1 VVAVFFLTV
10 IKKLLI
16 LPIRIYQVTLSPLL
30 GANCRYMP
38 SCSQYM
44 IEAIQEWG
52 PFRGVWMG
60 LRRISR
66 CHPWGGHG
74 HDPVPKR
81 PGRLKDSEN
90 GQRA

>member
-1 VVAVFFLTV
+1 ML
-10 IKKLLI
+10 KKIFI
-16 LPIRIYQVTLSPLL
+16 LPIRLYQLTLSPLL
-30 GANCRYMP
+30 GSNCRYVP

-44 IEAIQEWG
+44 IDAIQEWG
-52 PFRGVWMG
+52 PIRGIWMG

-81 PGRLKDSEN
+81 KKKGN
-90 GQRA
+90 A

>member
-1 VVAVFFLTV
+1 MF
-10 IKKLLI
+10 KKLFI
-16 LPIRIYQVTLSPLL
+16 WPIRLYQITLSPMM
-30 GANCRYMP
+30 GANCRYEP

-44 IEAIQEWG
+44 IDAIQEWG
-52 PFRGVWMG
+52 PLRGVWMG

-81 PGRLKDSEN
+81 NKST
-90 GQRA
+90 

>member
-1 VVAVFFLTV
+1 MF
-10 IKKLLI
+10 KKLFI
-16 LPIRIYQVTLSPLL
+16 LPIRLYQLTLSPLL
-30 GANCRYMP
+30 GANCRYNP

-44 IEAIQEWG
+44 IDAIEEWG
-52 PFRGVWMG
+52 PLKGMWMG

-81 PGRLKDSEN
+81 KKQS
-90 GQRA
+90 

>member
-1 VVAVFFLTV
+1 MVAVFLLTV

-44 IEAIQEWG
+44 IDAIQEWG

-81 PGRLKDSEN
+81 PGRDRGKESKP
-90 GQRA
+90 GI